1 MRIIPKT
8 PQNNA
13 NPTTS
18 NLPTYENS
26 NTTNDNQSNINNTT
40 TTTTT
45 TTSTT
50 TPTTTPV
57 NHVSSSAITLNSAS
71 STLTTNSSKHYTA
84 KNVNN
89 SDSNDDGYNSS
100 DEYEQASKRARIT
113 PSDQSEKVQHIDL
126 YQLMEMERKFEQ
138 DLQKSAGFQI
148 KKMSEDGNCLF
159 RAIADQIYGD
169 AEMHSTVRKMVMDY
183 MVAERDHYSQF
194 VTEDFDEYIKRKR
207 QDKCFGNHTEM
218 QAMAEMYNRPIEVY
232 SYGIEPIN
240 IFHGVYAIENFP
252 IRLSYHRNNH
262 YNSVIDPES
271 PSVGVGLGLPN
282 YNPKEQQKE
291 QMQKILTESEQ
302 DVLEKQLVEE
312 CKKQSELEAIESEFD
327 NAVEK
332 SIIEQFKE
340 PDYLQFVDLEETEL
354 AIEQAILE
362 SSRAEYF
369 KSLLQQN
376 Q

>member
-8 PQNNA
+8 PQNNS
-13 NPTTS
+13 NSNTTTTTN
-18 NLPTYENS
+18 NLPTIENS
-26 NTTNDNQSNINNTT
+26 NTSANQTNINNTT

-45 TTSTT
+45 TQA
-50 TPTTTPV
+50 
-57 NHVSSSAITLNSAS
+57 NRASSSVITSNPAS
-71 STLTTNSSKHYTA
+71 TGNNSKHYAA
-84 KNVNN
+84 KNINT

-113 PSDQSEKVQHIDL
+113 PSDQSEKVQHLDL
-126 YQLMEMERKFEQ
+126 YQLMEIERKFEQ
-138 DLQKSAGFQI
+138 DLQKSTGFHI

-194 VTEDFDEYIKRKR
+194 VTEEFDEYIERKR

-232 SYGIEPIN
+232 SYGVEPIN
-240 IFHGVYAIENFP
+240 IFHGVYATENFP

-340 PDYLQFVDLEETEL
+340 TDYSQFVDLEQTEL

-362 SSRAEYF
+362 SSRDEYF

>member
-1 MRIIPKT
+1 
-8 PQNNA
+8 
-13 NPTTS
+13 
-18 NLPTYENS
+18 
-26 NTTNDNQSNINNTT
+26 
-40 TTTTT
+40 
-45 TTSTT
+45 
-50 TPTTTPV
+50 
-57 NHVSSSAITLNSAS
+57 
-71 STLTTNSSKHYTA
+71 
-84 KNVNN
+84 
-89 SDSNDDGYNSS
+89 
-100 DEYEQASKRARIT
+100 
-113 PSDQSEKVQHIDL
+113 
-126 YQLMEMERKFEQ
+126 MEMERKFEQ

-232 SYGIEPIN
+232 SYGVEPIN
-240 IFHGVYAIENFP
+240 IFHGVYATENFP

-302 DVLEKQLVEE
+302 DGLEKQLVEE

-354 AIEQAILE
+354 AIEQAVLE